1 MKKLSY
7 LIVLALI
14 LGLTLAG
21 CTLLSNIGQTPT
33 SEQSGIV
40 YLTKGGTPGDP
51 DIFILYADQNIDV
64 GTVSVWDDSIN
75 LYVEYT
81 ITGDWEMTETHLYV
95 GKTNPEDL
103 TSAPGQFPYSAKH
116 RPAVDTYT
124 YTIPI
129 LAIDSYSL
137 VKGKKWVA
145 GENYGIDPGDQIY
158 IAVHAKVLKLSGNN
172 ILSNP
177 DAETGN
183 MDNWIFSASVRA
195 IGSAPESTGIVL
207 PRTGGYF
214 FDTTGCEAESADM
227 SQEVN
232 VAGFD
237 GASFKVSGWIQTE
250 RYPKETDDSITA
262 NDYGR
267 LVVTF
272 YDNSNDELESFTTVP
287 IGNPVYGTGSDGYAQ
302 FSLEGNI
309 PDGAVTAIYELH
321 GTLVLPGTYVNVF
334 YDDLFFGGWQEETAW
349 AEGDLFS
356 EQGNWATYFTYL
368 YKTELLI
375 PAGDMFPGSVYDNI
389 YQIPGS
395 EGKVIVIQPNDN
407 NVTLTVLVDGLEPN
421 KLHKVSFDKSG
432 IIPDVVSTAG
442 PWETMG
448 YFTTNG
454 DGHGEWSY
462 DSAGTLGIGTY
473 TWSVFINRQVP
484 VNATV
489 LISYNVEFKIEQ
501 KHD

>member
-1 MKKLSY
+1 MKKY
-7 LIVLALI
+7 YFLIIVTLI
-14 LGLTLAG
+14 LGLVLTG
-21 CTLLSNIGQTPT
+21 CSLLSNISQVPATD
-33 SEQSGIV
+33 QSGIT

-214 FDTTGCEAESADM
+214 FDTTGCKAESADM

-309 PDGAVTAIYELH
+309 PDGAVTAIYELR

-349 AEGDLFS
+349 AEGTRFS

-368 YKTELLI
+368 YKTEVLI
-375 PAGDMFPGSVYDNI
+375 PAGDMFPGSVYDNE
-389 YQIPGS
+389 YQIPEA
-395 EGKVIVIQPNDN
+395 EGKVTVIQPTDND
-407 NVTLTVLVDGLEPN
+407 VTLTVSADGLALNSEY
-421 KLHKVSFDKSG
+421 KVFFDTNG
-432 IIPDVVSTAG
+432 VTQDDVTTAG
-442 PWETMG
+442 PWSFKGTFLTDGE
-448 YFTTNG
+448 
-454 DGHGEWSY
+454 GHGVWTYNSTG
-462 DSAGTLGIGTY
+462 SLGGGSY
-473 TWSVFINRQVP
+473 TWAVAINQTFP
-484 VNATV
+484 ETPATV
-489 LISYNVEFKIEQ
+489 LISYNIEFNIN
-501 KHD
+501 